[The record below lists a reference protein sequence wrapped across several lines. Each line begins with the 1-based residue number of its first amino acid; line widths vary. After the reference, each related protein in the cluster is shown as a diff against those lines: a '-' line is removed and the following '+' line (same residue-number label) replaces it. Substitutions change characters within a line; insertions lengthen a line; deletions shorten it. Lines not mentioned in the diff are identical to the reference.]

1 MVGSCVVQEMV
12 SRAISRVLSAPEDK
26 AASAMERLEMA
37 HSGLELALERSG
49 KLPITDVSLLRQ
61 RRMFKRA
68 HEECGHVLYKHK
80 LRVIQD
86 DDEETKKG
94 VTPSSFPASY
104 TRKIIHTVKS
114 YFLGPAMDE
123 SSCADTSVGR
133 FEWFADKAAKFV
145 RDVETGC
152 SLAHYRFLNPLITQ
166 LLEGKILKYETAQG
180 SRRCQIFIEPV
191 HLEEHGV
198 VASLWFRSQ
207 DSGTPTRGFKLVL
220 MLRLS
225 ESTDIVGVA
234 TRCLSLLG
242 PKFRSSAQFV
252 TGELAQMP
260 AQDVFHH
267 RSSPVVAAGVPVK
280 LSISAGL
287 YRPDPVCCRRS
298 RPHSAAASE
307 SSHGFL
313 EQVILMSF
321 NCYVP
326 ASAAGGVVTD
336 WPPLELTV
344 FFTPHCFREDDTGSS
359 YLLKTVGGQE
369 EGMCYSLRQTWEMA
383 RAKAVDFFICQ
394 PETAEYEMLW
404 ESLHGFATLIFQR
417 HIYCAQEQE
426 ESSKDKALES

>member
-12 SRAISRVLSAPEDK
+12 SRAISRVLSKPEEK

-37 HSGLELALERSG
+37 HSGLELALERFG

-68 HEECGHVLYKHK
+68 HEECGHVLYRHK

-86 DDEETKKG
+86 DDEEAKKG
-94 VTPSSFPASY
+94 VTHSSSSFA
-104 TRKIIHTVKS
+104 RKVIHTVKS
-114 YFLGPAMDE
+114 YFLGPAIDE
-123 SSCADTSVGR
+123 SSCSDSSVGK

-145 RDVETGC
+145 RDVESGC

-166 LLEGKILKYETAQG
+166 LLQGKILKHETVQG

-191 HLEEHGV
+191 HSEEHGV
-198 VASLWFRSQ
+198 VASLWFRSK
-207 DSGTPTRGFKLVL
+207 DSEIPTRGFNLVL

-225 ESTDIVGVA
+225 QSTDIVGIA

-242 PKFRSSAQFV
+242 PKFQSSAQFV

-267 RSSPVVAAGVPVK
+267 RSSHVVAAGVPMK

-287 YRPDPVCCRRS
+287 YRPDPVCCRRN
-298 RPHSAAASE
+298 RPRPRAAASE
-307 SSHGFL
+307 LSYGFL
-313 EQVILMSF
+313 EQMILMSF
-321 NCYVP
+321 HCYVP
-326 ASAAGGVVTD
+326 ASSAAPDRHDGSSVMTD
-336 WPPLELTV
+336 WPPLQLTV
-344 FFTPHCFREDDTGSS
+344 FFTPHCFQEDDTGSS
-359 YLLKTVGGQE
+359 YLLRTVGGQK
-369 EGMCYSLRQTWEMA
+369 EGTCYSLCQTWEMA
-383 RAKAVDFFICQ
+383 RAKAIGFFICH

-404 ESLHGFATLIFQR
+404 ESLHGFASLIFER
-417 HIYCAQEQE
+417 HI
-426 ESSKDKALES
+426 